1 MKQKLFIFLLAV
13 LTGTGT
19 LFAASGTCGDN
30 LTWDLTNGTLTISG
44 TGAMTNY
51 SDSESNR
58 APWYSS
64 RSSITSVVINAGVTS
79 IGNSAFYGCSSL
91 TSVEIPNS
99 VTSIGGNAFSD
110 CSRLTSVTI
119 GNSVTSIGEA
129 AFSYC
134 SSLTSVTI
142 PNSVTSIGNSAF
154 YGCSSLT
161 SVEIPNSV
169 TSIGGNAFSDCS
181 RLTSVTIGNSVTSIG
196 EAAFSYCSSLT
207 SVTIPNSVTSIG
219 KYAFVYCSSLTSVT
233 IPNSVTSIGDNAFYQ
248 CSSLTSV
255 TNYATTPQTIA
266 SNVFRNVDQ
275 SACTLNVPAESVAA
289 YQEADVWKDFGTIQA
304 IEGITTSAPE
314 VYATPSTPAQKQ
326 IKNGN
331 VYILSGEK
339 TYTVTGQEVR

>member
-64 RSSITSVVINAGVTS
+64 RSSITSVVINAG
-79 IGNSAFYGCSSL
+79 
-91 TSVEIPNS
+91 
-99 VTSIGGNAFSD
+99 
-110 CSRLTSVTI
+110 
-119 GNSVTSIGEA
+119 
-129 AFSYC
+129 
-134 SSLTSVTI
+134 
-142 PNSVTSIGNSAF
+142 VTSIGNSAF